1 VLVPESGR
9 CQRVIPLEESIAATP
24 NGPKI
29 GAAAPQD
36 PYLPGVVEALHG
48 RVAARLPLRNED
60 KMDAEEKMQ
69 PDDPGEAVAIAAA
82 SRRGHL
88 VVHLSDSGKS
98 HYQELNFVN
107 KVQFL
112 EINYISI
119 TNETTKTL
127 SVFFMFELG
136 GLPV

>member
-1 VLVPESGR
+1 MRKAGKAPKTKRKRPVSSLCWKKP
-9 CQRVIPLEESIAATP
+9 CPNTIAST
-24 NGPKI
+24 
-29 GAAAPQD
+29 
-36 PYLPGVVEALHG
+36 G

-82 SRRGHL
+82 SRRRHL

-98 HYQELNFVN
+98 HDQKLNFFY
-107 KVQFL
+107 KVQLL
-112 EINYISI
+112 EINYISS